1 MFEGQKCLVVGS
13 GISGVGAVSLLK
25 HFGADIIFYDSNTK
39 ITEEELAAKLPEGV
53 KALCIA
59 GELPEEVE
67 SQIQVAVLSPGVP
80 TDIPLVN
87 RLRDAGVYILGEI
100 ELGFLVEKGT
110 VAAITGTNG
119 KTTTTTLVG
128 EIMKAHVG
136 EERTFVVGNIGYPY
150 TLEALKTGE
159 DTVTVGELSS
169 FQLETVHT
177 FHPRVSA
184 ILNITPDHLDR
195 HHTME
200 AYAAAKEGITAGQ
213 TKDEICVLN
222 YDNEYTK

>member
-25 HFGADIIFYDSNTK
+25 HFGADIIFYDSNEK
-39 ITEEELAAKLPEGV
+39 ITEAELAAKLPAG
-53 KALCIA
+53 ASAQCIA
-59 GELPEEVE
+59 GTLPVEVE
-67 SQIQVAVLSPGVP
+67 RQIQVAVLSPGVP

-100 ELGFLVEKGT
+100 ELGFLVERGT

-128 EIMKAHVG
+128 EIMKVHVG
-136 EERTFVVGNIGYPY
+136 EERTFVVGNIGNPY
-150 TLEALKTGE
+150 TLESLKTSE

-169 FQLETVHT
+169 FQVETGHT
-177 FHPRVSA
+177 FHGKGAAMLVMTTNIQGNLQTDVRRLLYFSPPHSVLRKVISCRIPR
-184 ILNITPDHLDR
+184 L
-195 HHTME
+195 
-200 AYAAAKEGITAGQ
+200 
-213 TKDEICVLN
+213 
-222 YDNEYTK
+222 